1 MSTELSPYSQA
12 PEPFLRTLRALA
24 ETYEQVFRTSDRHI
38 ESLGLTPAQFDVI
51 ATLGDTDG
59 MTCKQLGEGTLITK
73 GTLTG
78 VVDRLEERGLVVR
91 NRGQRDNRQVH
102 VRLTPEGERVFH
114 ATFQPHVD
122 FLAGHFAG
130 MAPERQALMTELLRE
145 LQQSFAHAALIKNC

>member
-38 ESLGLTPAQFDVI
+38 EKLGLTPAQFDVI

-91 NRGQRDNRQVH
+91 SRGQRDNRQVH
-102 VRLTPEGERVFH
+102 VRLTPEGERVFQS
-114 ATFQPHVD
+114 TFQPQVD
-122 FLAGHFAG
+122 FLACHFAG
-130 MAPERQALMTELLRE
+130 MPPERQALLAELLRE
-145 LQQSFAHAALIKNC
+145 LQQSFSEAALIKNC

>member
-38 ESLGLTPAQFDVI
+38 EKLGLTPAQFDVI

-91 NRGQRDNRQVH
+91 SRGQRDNRQVH
-102 VRLTPEGERVFH
+102 VRLTPEGERVFQ
-114 ATFQPHVD
+114 ATFQPQID
-122 FLAGHFAG
+122 FLADHFAG
-130 MAPERQALMTELLRE
+130 MAPERQALLAELLRE
-145 LQQSFAHAALIKNC
+145 LQHAFSEAALIKNC

>member
-1 MSTELSPYSQA
+1 MSTDLSPFSQA

-38 ESLGLTPAQFDVI
+38 EKLGLTPAQFDVI

-91 NRGQRDNRQVH
+91 SRGVRDNRQVH
-102 VRLTPEGERVFH
+102 VRLTPEGVRIFQ
-114 ATFQPHVD
+114 ATFQPQID

-130 MAPERQALMTELLRE
+130 MAPERQALLAELLRE
-145 LQQSFAHAALIKNC
+145 LQQSFEQAALVKSS